1 MNHQEINYEK
11 PEEELDSSSS
21 SFELPGWLKCVM
33 TLVCVVLIIFTA
45 VYTWKYLG
53 APKELAS
60 PKELGLSGIFLFSV
74 SSLFLVWVPWS
85 KLGIRISK
93 IGGIE
98 FKEIV
103 QEQASE
109 HAEDLSYLEDR
120 IEVLEARVRK
130 SDEMVGIVEN
140 FKEPELRSL
149 LLEFLSKYKEWAFS
163 PSRIRAWGSK
173 QQGFSELSS
182 YEHPFIRSTLQKMV
196 SENSLETR
204 ISKKGN
210 TLYRV
215 PMP

>member
-1 MNHQEINYEK
+1 MNHQEVNIEK
-11 PEEELDSSSS
+11 PEEELDTTTS
-21 SFELPGWLKCVM
+21 SFDIPRWLKWSV
-33 TLVCVVLIIFTA
+33 TAVGAVLVTFTV
-45 VYTWKYLG
+45 VYTWKYLE
-53 APKELAS
+53 ASNELAS

-74 SSLFLVWVPWS
+74 SALFLVWVPWS

-120 IEVLEARVRK
+120 IESLEAQIRK
-130 SDEMVGIVEN
+130 SDEMVGFVEN
-140 FKEPELRSL
+140 FKEPELRKL
-149 LLEFLSKYKEWAFS
+149 LLEFLKKYKEWAFS

-173 QQGFSELSS
+173 QQGFSALSS
-182 YEHPFIRSTLQKMV
+182 YDPPLIRSTLQKMV
-196 SENSLETR
+196 SENILETR

>member
-11 PEEELDSSSS
+11 PEEELDTTSS
-21 SFELPGWLKCVM
+21 SFDLPLWLKCVV
-33 TLVCVVLIIFTA
+33 TVVSGTLIIFTA
-45 VYTWKYLG
+45 VYTWKYVG

-60 PKELGLSGIFLFSV
+60 PKELGLSGVILFSV
-74 SSLFLVWVPWS
+74 SALFLTWIPWS

-109 HAEDLSYLEDR
+109 HAEELSYLEDR
-120 IEVLEARVRK
+120 IEVLEAQIRK
-130 SDEMVGIVEN
+130 SDDMVGFVES
-140 FKEPELRSL
+140 FKEPELRNL
-149 LLEFLSKYKEWAFS
+149 LLDFLIKCKKWAFS

-173 QQGFSELSS
+173 QQGFSALSS
-182 YEHPFIRSTLQKMV
+182 YESHFIRSTLQKMV

-210 TLYRV
+210 TLYRA

>member
-1 MNHQEINYEK
+1 MSHQETNFDK
-11 PEEELDSSSS
+11 PEEELESATG
-21 SFELPGWLKCVM
+21 SFDIPCWLIWTVS
-33 TLVCVVLIIFTA
+33 LVCVALIIFSA
-45 VYTWKYLG
+45 IYTWKYVG

-74 SSLFLVWVPWS
+74 SALFLVWVPWA

-109 HAEDLSYLEDR
+109 HAEELSYLEDR
-120 IEVLEARVRK
+120 IESLEALIRRT
-130 SDEMVGIVEN
+130 DEMVE
-140 FKEPELRSL
+140 FSESFQEPDLRKL
-149 LLEFLSKYKEWAFS
+149 LLEFLTKYKEWAFS

-173 QQGFSELSS
+173 QQGFSALSN

-196 SENSLETR
+196 SENILETR

-215 PMP
+215 PLP

>member
-1 MNHQEINYEK
+1 MSHQEVNFEK
-11 PEEELDSSSS
+11 PEEELDTTTS
-21 SFELPGWLKCVM
+21 SFDIPGWLKWSV
-33 TLVCVVLIIFTA
+33 TAVGAVLVIFTV

-53 APKELAS
+53 APNELAS

-74 SSLFLVWVPWS
+74 SALFLVWVPWA

-109 HAEDLSYLEDR
+109 HAEELSYLEDR
-120 IEVLEARVRK
+120 IESLEAQIRK
-130 SDEMVGIVEN
+130 SDEMVGFVEN
-140 FKEPELRSL
+140 FKEPELRKL
-149 LLEFLSKYKEWAFS
+149 LLEFLTKYKEWAFS

-173 QQGFSELSS
+173 QQGFSTLSS

-196 SENSLETR
+196 SENILETR

>member
-1 MNHQEINYEK
+1 MNHQEVNFEK
-11 PEEELDSSSS
+11 PEEELETTTS
-21 SFELPGWLKCVM
+21 SFDIPGWLKWSV
-33 TLVCVVLIIFTA
+33 TVVGAVLVIFTV
-45 VYTWKYLG
+45 VYTRKYLG

-74 SSLFLVWVPWS
+74 SALFLVWVPWA

-109 HAEDLSYLEDR
+109 HAEELSYLEDR
-120 IEVLEARVRK
+120 IESLEAQIRK
-130 SDEMVGIVEN
+130 SDEMVSFVEN
-140 FKEPELRSL
+140 FKEPDLRKL
-149 LLEFLSKYKEWAFS
+149 LLEFLTKYKEWAFS

-173 QQGFSELSS
+173 QQGFSALSS

-196 SENSLETR
+196 SENILETR